1 MKQKLEAGL
10 LPVKL
15 SIVDESHLHAGHK
28 FAQESGRTSETH
40 FRVFAVSRAFEG
52 KSLVNRHRLCYS
64 LIQQELKEGGVHAVA
79 LTTLTPEEEHKEK
92 EEEEATWWIT
102 TVGTCI
108 YFWAFGTSAEDS
120 FLFSNLE

>member
-1 MKQKLEAGL
+1 MAKRGMLKRLGLSMKQKLEAGL

-92 EEEEATWWIT
+92 EEEEAT
-102 TVGTCI
+102 
-108 YFWAFGTSAEDS
+108 
-120 FLFSNLE
+120 